1 MSLKIKVKSRLN
13 LQFLWNATIGS
24 FGIPLSP
31 LGLLITP
38 TPRHPSRN
46 RSSSE
51 APRGLS
57 TYLSQHRSCN

>member
-1 MSLKIKVKSRLN
+1 MSLKIKIKSRLN
-13 LQFLWNATIGS
+13 LQFLWNARIGS
-24 FGIPLSP
+24 LGIPLSP

-51 APRGLS
+51 APLGL
-57 TYLSQHRSCN
+57 